1 MSMEKEI
8 TSCMGYQQIVGAA
21 ASTALTIP
29 SIDAVTGLRA
39 MPIQAVII
47 CEGAGIRWRDDGTD
61 PTASVGMPIAV
72 GTTFVYD
79 GDLRRL
85 RIIQQAATATIN
97 VAYYK

>member
-1 MSMEKEI
+1 MNKEI
-8 TSCMGYQQIVGAA
+8 TSCMGYQQIVGAV

-29 SIDAVTGLRA
+29 QVDPVTGLKA
-39 MPIQAVII
+39 MPVQAVII
-47 CEGAGIRWRDDGTD
+47 CDTQGIRWRDDGTA

-72 GTTFVYD
+72 GTVFVYD
-79 GDLRRL
+79 GDLTKL

>member
-1 MSMEKEI
+1 MNKEI
-8 TSCMGYQQIVGAA
+8 TSCMGYQQIVGAV

-29 SIDAVTGLRA
+29 QVDPVTGLKA

-47 CEGAGIRWRDDGTD
+47 CEGASIRWRDDTTA
-61 PTASVGMPIAV
+61 PTALVGMPITV
-72 GTTFVYD
+72 GTVFVYD
-79 GDLRRL
+79 GDLTRL

>member
-1 MSMEKEI
+1 MNKEI
-8 TSCMGYQQIVGAA
+8 TSCMGYQQIVGAV
-21 ASTALTIP
+21 ASTALTVP
-29 SIDAVTGLRA
+29 SRDPVTGLA
-39 MPIQAVII
+39 GTPIQAVII
-47 CEGAGIRWRDDGTD
+47 CDGAGIRWRDDGVA

-79 GDLRRL
+79 GDLTRL

>member
-1 MSMEKEI
+1 MSMNKEI

-29 SIDAVTGLRA
+29 QVDPVTGLTS
-39 MPIQAVII
+39 MPVQALII
-47 CEGAGIRWRDDGTD
+47 CDGAGIRWRDDGVA

-72 GTTFVYD
+72 GTVFVYD
-79 GDLRRL
+79 GDLTRL

>member
-1 MSMEKEI
+1 MIKEI
-8 TSCMGYQQIVGAA
+8 TSCMGYQQIVGAV

-29 SIDAVTGLRA
+29 QVDPVTGLRS
-39 MPIQAVII
+39 MPVQAVII
-47 CEGAGIRWRDDGTD
+47 CEGAGIRWRDDTTA

-79 GDLRRL
+79 GDLTRL